1 MGSVTTPAPL
11 AGSLDV
17 RFIPE
22 SIDIATELVLDV
34 GRRRVFDA
42 LLHISSWWPTRQ
54 QPGAEIVF
62 EPYVG
67 GRFFESC
74 DDGNGVLLGQVSTL
88 VTPDAFAITGSL
100 GLDGP
105 VQGVWTVRLDVAGHD
120 KTLLRG
126 RHLAFGAIDAA
137 VRATAVAGWASSYAS
152 LRRYL
157 QA

>member
-1 MGSVTTPAPL
+1 MGSVTTPTSL
-11 AGSLDV
+11 GGSLDV

-22 SIDIATELVLDV
+22 SIDIASELVLDV
-34 GRRRVFDA
+34 ARRRVFDA
-42 LLHISSWWPTRQ
+42 LLHISWWWPARS

-74 DDGNGVLLGQVSTL
+74 DDGNGVLLGHVSTL
-88 VTPDAFAITGSL
+88 VTPDAFAISGAL

-105 VQGVWTVRLDVAGHD
+105 VQGTWTVQLDVAGHD
-120 KTLLRG
+120 QTLLRG
-126 RHLAFGAIDAA
+126 RHRAFGAIDAA
-137 VRATAVAGWASSYAS
+137 VRARAVAGWDLNYAA

-157 QA
+157 EA